1 MIHLF
6 LKQVYQERKMVRTS
20 NTRQR
25 ILSFI
30 GRFLNE
36 RGYAPTVRDIARGCN
51 ISTPSVVQHHLNT
64 LEREGYIRRDP
75 EVFRSIQLV
84 GRRREAISRVPLLGT
99 IAAGKPIP
107 VPTPD
112 TLTNIPEETLQ
123 LTDEVTQGRKDVYA
137 LKVKGTSMIDA
148 LVDDGDTVL
157 IQQTN
162 KVEDGEMAVVWLRLE
177 QEVTLKKVYH
187 ETGRTR
193 LQPANKE
200 MKPMY
205 YKPDD
210 VEIQGRVIGVLRKL

>member
-1 MIHLF
+1 
-6 LKQVYQERKMVRTS
+6 MVRTS
-20 NTRQR
+20 DTRLR
-25 ILSFI
+25 ILNFI
-30 GRFLNE
+30 GKFLND

-64 LEREGYIRRDP
+64 LDRQGYIRRDP

-84 GRRREAISRVPLLGT
+84 ERKREVISRVPLLGA

-107 VPTPD
+107 VPAPD
-112 TLTNIPEETLQ
+112 TWTTVPEETLQ
-123 LTDEVTQGRKDVYA
+123 LTEEVTQGKKDVYA

-148 LVDDGDTVL
+148 FVDDGDIVL
-157 IQQTN
+157 IQPTT
-162 KVEDGEMAVVWLRLE
+162 KVEDGEMAVVWLKTE

-187 ETGRTR
+187 EAGRTR

-205 YKPDD
+205 YKPED
-210 VEIQGRVIGVLRKL
+210 VEIQGKVVGVLRKL

>member
-1 MIHLF
+1 
-6 LKQVYQERKMVRTS
+6 MVRTS
-20 NTRQR
+20 DTRLR
-25 ILSFI
+25 ILNFI
-30 GRFLNE
+30 GKFLNE

-64 LEREGYIRRDP
+64 LERQGHIRRDP

-84 GRRREAISRVPLLGT
+84 ERKREVISRVPLLGA

-107 VPTPD
+107 VPAPD
-112 TLTNIPEETLQ
+112 TWTTVPEETLQ
-123 LTDEVTQGRKDVYA
+123 LTEEVTQGKKDVYA

-148 LVDDGDTVL
+148 LVDDGDVVL
-157 IQQTN
+157 IQPTT
-162 KVEDGEMAVVWLRLE
+162 KVEDGEMAVVWLKTE

-187 ETGRTR
+187 EAGRTR

-205 YKPDD
+205 YQAED
-210 VEIQGRVIGVLRKL
+210 VEIQGKVVGVLRKL